1 MTQMGGGVALRRR
14 GCGPGIPTIYER
26 LDCAQ
31 ADCHSARNGLAAQV
45 NAAFVGSLAETLSS
59 ALNVELF
66 REAEFYYFLQTTG
79 NIPLCKHS
87 RLYNAG
93 SSRWHAWA
101 NATKPEKMGLKVPR
115 PS

>member
-1 MTQMGGGVALRRR
+1 MTQRGEGG
-14 GCGPGIPTIYER
+14 
-26 LDCAQ
+26 CAQ
-31 ADCHSARNGLAAQV
+31 AARLRSRNSDYLRKTGLRSSGLSQYPKRACWRGSAQV

-93 SSRWHAWA
+93 SSR
-101 NATKPEKMGLKVPR
+101 
-115 PS
+115 